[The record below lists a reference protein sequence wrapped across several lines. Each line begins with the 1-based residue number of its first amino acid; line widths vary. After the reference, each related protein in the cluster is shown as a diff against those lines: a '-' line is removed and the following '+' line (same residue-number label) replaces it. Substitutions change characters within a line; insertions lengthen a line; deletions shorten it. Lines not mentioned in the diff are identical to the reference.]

1 MGRVECCMG
10 HACQVWNISAESTIA
25 VKHCWHEQVVVWG
38 LCCVMTSGVQECV
51 QPFTIYGQLKN
62 TRLLRQCSSFVE
74 HMCWH
79 KTSRLQHCTLQEY
92 SDITDRSNR
101 IYGSTHIFSWLLPVQ
116 NSARS
121 SPHISLHGHDFDKI
135 IIKNKRERERERDGQ
150 LHVSVTWT
158 WKWELIKRCMC
169 FTWAK
174 TNAYG

>member
-1 MGRVECCMG
+1 MG
-10 HACQVWNISAESTIA
+10 W
-25 VKHCWHEQVVVWG
+25 
-38 LCCVMTSGVQECV
+38 CV
-51 QPFTIYGQLKN
+51 QSFTMYGQLKN

-135 IIKNKRERERERDGQ
+135 IIKQKKAEMDSYMLALQGHDFDKIIIKQKKQRWT
-150 LHVSVTWT
+150 VTCQRYMGV
-158 WKWELIKRCMC
+158 EVRID
-169 FTWAK
+169 
-174 TNAYG
+174 